1 MATGRTTIGG
11 DWDGS
16 VDGGKPGGHGGV
28 TLQAEVHANDGCGRL
43 GWRSEPRL
51 WPRRL
56 NRTTI
61 HDMIAA
67 GRCMT
72 FSACFSPR
80 NQRRLVGVAVGCTA
94 RKRRAVNLFPWSF
107 PPKGIP
113 VYLLSKLPGRLSVLS
128 FILSIIDECK
138 ISTTKSVCRWT
149 TGRIFTHDKSNV
161 TQKGAGL
168 RGTRDCHRPAVIAI
182 AVSTIEFMR

>member
-72 FSACFSPR
+72 FSACFSPAKPAAIS
-80 NQRRLVGVAVGCTA
+80 RRGGGLYGTKKEGCKPVPLVVSAEGDS
-94 RKRRAVNLFPWSF
+94 R
-107 PPKGIP
+107 
-113 VYLLSKLPGRLSVLS
+113 LL
-128 FILSIIDECK
+128 
-138 ISTTKSVCRWT
+138 T
-149 TGRIFTHDKSNV
+149 
-161 TQKGAGL
+161 
-168 RGTRDCHRPAVIAI
+168 
-182 AVSTIEFMR
+182 